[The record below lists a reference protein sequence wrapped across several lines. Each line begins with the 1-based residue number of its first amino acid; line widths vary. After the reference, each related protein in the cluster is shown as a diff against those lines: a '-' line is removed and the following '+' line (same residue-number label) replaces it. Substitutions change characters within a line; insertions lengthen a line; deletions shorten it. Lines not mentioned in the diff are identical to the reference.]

1 MEAADE
7 AHTGVL
13 VLRAWVESDDELR
26 LRVRVTRN
34 IKGRTSEP
42 VSSASATIEGVCA
55 MVRAWLEELLAE
67 VDRTPPARH

>member
-7 AHTGVL
+7 DHTGVL
-13 VLRAWVESDDELR
+13 VLRAWVELDDELR
-26 LRVRVTRN
+26 LRVRVTRT

-55 MVRAWLEELLAE
+55 IVRAWLEELMTS
-67 VDRTPPARH
+67 VNRRPQDRQ